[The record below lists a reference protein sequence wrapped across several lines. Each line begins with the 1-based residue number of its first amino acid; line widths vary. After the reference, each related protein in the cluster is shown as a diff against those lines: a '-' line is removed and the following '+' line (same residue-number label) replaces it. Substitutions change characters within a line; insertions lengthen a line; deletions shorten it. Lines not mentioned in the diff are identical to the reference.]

1 MTLRFDDAL
10 MTRDALDGVH
20 GLDPALRTALAERFP
35 AVQAEVRRRRATGD
49 YGFLSLGQQPDTV
62 AKIQEWAA
70 LQRGRFDHILL
81 LGIGGS
87 ALGPKAMLTALKP
100 PAWNE
105 ESRDRRD
112 GWPTLT
118 ILENVDPVSVTAAL
132 DRLDPRRTIV
142 NVISKS
148 GGTAETLAQYLIVR
162 QWLDRAVG
170 AEAAKGHLVI
180 TTDPVKGALR
190 VISKAEGIVAFDVPP
205 EVGGRFSVLTP
216 VGLVPAALLGMDLAE
231 MLAGAQEAVDEA
243 EADTLDRNPAARWA
257 ALQHQAQATRAA
269 NVHVVMPYS
278 DRLRDLA
285 EWYRQLWAESLGKRV
300 DRSGLEVHRG
310 PTPVGAV
317 GATDQHSQVQL
328 FIEGPYDKTIT
339 FIRVKDTVGMLEIP
353 SREARSE
360 KREDDALET
369 HLGYLRGQTLGKLLD
384 EEFLA
389 TREALRSQGR
399 MSCTIELDT
408 VDARHFGRLLMF
420 FQIATGYAGIYY
432 DVDPFDQP
440 GVELGKV
447 LTFKAMGREGY

>member
-1 MTLRFDDAL
+1 MALRLDDSL

-20 GLDPALRTALAERFP
+20 GLDPALRPALAERFP
-35 AVQAEVRRRRATGD
+35 AVQAEVRRRRAAGEYAHLT
-49 YGFLSLGQQPDTV
+49 LGRQSAAV
-62 AKIQEWAA
+62 AAIQRWATE
-70 LQRGRFDHILL
+70 QFGRFDHILL

-87 ALGPKAMLTALKP
+87 ALGPKAILTALKP

-162 QWLDRAVG
+162 EWLDRALG
-170 AEAAKGHLVI
+170 ADAARAHVVI

-190 VISKAEGIVAFDVPP
+190 AIATAEQITAFAVPP
-205 EVGGRFSVLTP
+205 AVGGRFSVLSP
-216 VGLVPAALLGMDLAE
+216 VGLVPAALLGLDIEE
-231 MLAGAQEAVDEA
+231 MLAGAQEAVQEA
-243 EADTLDRNPAARWA
+243 EADTLDVNPAARWA

-269 NVHVVMPYS
+269 NIHVVMPYS
-278 DRLRDLA
+278 DRLRDVA
-285 EWYRQLWAESLGKRV
+285 EWFRQLWAESLGKRF
-300 DRSGLEVHRG
+300 DRAGNEVHRG

-339 FIRVKDTVGMLEIP
+339 FIRVKDTAGMLAIP
-353 SREARSE
+353 SRP
-360 KREDDALET
+360 ALGPEMA
-369 HLGYLRGQTLGKLLD
+369 YLAGKTLGDLLD
-384 EEFLA
+384 AEFVA

-408 VDARHFGRLLMF
+408 IDARHFGRLLMF

-440 GVELGKV
+440 GVELGKK

>member
-1 MTLRFDDAL
+1 MTLRLDDAL
-10 MTRDALDGVH
+10 MTRDALDGTH
-20 GLDPALRTALAERFP
+20 GLDPALRATLADRFP
-35 AVQAEVRRRRATGD
+35 AVQAEVRRRRAAGE
-49 YGFLSLGQQPDTV
+49 YGFLGLGQQDSLV

-70 LQRGRFDHILL
+70 AQQGRFDHILL

-87 ALGPKAMLTALKP
+87 ALGPKALLTALKP
-100 PAWNE
+100 AAWNE
-105 ESRDRRD
+105 ESLARRD

-118 ILENVDPVSVTAAL
+118 ILENIDPVTVTAAL

-148 GGTAETLAQYLIVR
+148 GGTAETLSQYLIVR

-170 AEAAKGHLVI
+170 AEAAREHLVI
-180 TTDPVKGALR
+180 TTDPAKGALR
-190 VISKAEGIVAFDVPP
+190 AISESEGIRAFDVPP

-216 VGLVPAALLGMDLAE
+216 VGLIPAALLGIDIAE
-231 MLAGAQEAVDEA
+231 LVAGAQEAVAEA
-243 EADTLDRNPAARWA
+243 ESDTLEGNPAARWA
-257 ALQHQAQATRAA
+257 GLQHQAQATRAA
-269 NVHVVMPYS
+269 NIHIVMPYS

-300 DRSGLEVHRG
+300 DRAGQEVHRG

-328 FIEGPYDKTIT
+328 FIEGPFDKTIT
-339 FIRVKDTVGMLEIP
+339 FIRVKDTAGMLAIP
-353 SREARSE
+353 GR
-360 KREDDALET
+360 DG
-369 HLGYLRGQTLGKLLD
+369 LGPDMSYLAGKTLGDLLD
-384 EEFLA
+384 AEFVA

-432 DVDPFDQP
+432 DVDPFNQP

-447 LTFKAMGREGY
+447 LTFRAMGRDGY

>member
-10 MTRDALDGVH
+10 MTRDALDGIH
-20 GLDPALRTALAERFP
+20 GLDPALRATLAERFP
-35 AVQAEVRRRRATGD
+35 TVQAEVRRRRAAGE
-49 YGFLSLGQQPDTV
+49 YGFLALGRQPETV
-62 AKIQEWAA
+62 SAIRAWATA
-70 LQRGRFDHILL
+70 QAGRFDHVLL

-118 ILENVDPVSVTAAL
+118 VLENVDPVSVTAAL
-132 DRLDPRRTIV
+132 DRLDPRRTMV

-162 QWLDRAVG
+162 EWLDRALG
-170 AEAAKGHLVI
+170 TAAARTHLVI
-180 TTDPVKGALR
+180 TTDPIKGALR
-190 VISKAEGIVAFDVPP
+190 AVANAEGITAFAVPA

-216 VGLVPAALLGMDLAE
+216 VGLVPAALLGMNLEE
-231 MLAGAQEAVDEA
+231 MLAGAQEAIDEA
-243 EADTLDRNPAARWA
+243 EGDILAANPAARWA
-257 ALQHQAQATRAA
+257 ALQHQAHATRAA

-285 EWYRQLWAESLGKRV
+285 EWYRQLWAESLGKRA
-300 DRSGLEVHRG
+300 DRNGTEVHRG

-328 FIEGPYDKTIT
+328 FIEGPFDKTIT
-339 FIRVKDTVGMLEIP
+339 FIRVKDTAGMLSIP
-353 SREARSE
+353 PRA
-360 KREDDALET
+360 
-369 HLGYLRGQTLGKLLD
+369 TLGPEMSYLAGKTLGDLLD
-384 EEFLA
+384 AEFVA

-447 LTFKAMGREGY
+447 LTFRAMGRDGY

>member
-1 MTLRFDDAL
+1 MTLRLDDSL
-10 MTRDALDGVH
+10 MTRDALDGIH
-20 GLDPALRTALAERFP
+20 GLDPALRASLAERFP
-35 AVQAEVRRRRATGD
+35 SVQAEVRRRRQAGE
-49 YGFLSLGQQPDTV
+49 YGFLGLGQQQENV
-62 AKIQEWAA
+62 ARIQAWASA
-70 LQRGRFDHILL
+70 QQGKFDHVLL

-87 ALGPKAMLTALKP
+87 ALGPKAMLSALKP

-118 ILENVDPVSVTAAL
+118 VLENVDPVSVTAAL
-132 DRLDPRRTIV
+132 DRLDPRRTLV

-162 QWLDRAVG
+162 QWLDRSVG
-170 AEAAKGHLVI
+170 VEAARAHLVI

-190 VISKAEGIVAFDVPP
+190 VIASAEGITAFDVPP

-216 VGLVPAALLGMDLAE
+216 VGLVPAALLGIDLGE

-243 EADTLDRNPAARWA
+243 EADTLAGNPAARWA

-269 NVHVVMPYS
+269 NVQVLMPYS
-278 DRLRDLA
+278 DRLRDVA

-300 DRSGLEVHRG
+300 DRSGQEVHRG

-328 FIEGPYDKTIT
+328 FIEGPFDKTIT
-339 FIRVKDTVGMLEIP
+339 FIRVKDTAGMLAIP
-353 SREARSE
+353 SRAN
-360 KREDDALET
+360 
-369 HLGYLRGQTLGKLLD
+369 LGPEMSYLAGKSLGDLLD
-384 EEFLA
+384 AEFVA

-447 LTFKAMGREGY
+447 LTFKAMGRDGY

>member
-1 MTLRFDDAL
+1 MTLHLDDAL
-10 MTRDALDGVH
+10 MSRDNLDGVH
-20 GLDPALRTALAERFP
+20 GLDPALRRTLAEGFP
-35 AVQAEVRRRRATGD
+35 AVQAEVRRRRAGGE
-49 YGFLSLGQQPDTV
+49 YGFLDLGNQGATV
-62 AKIQEWAA
+62 AAIRAWATP
-70 LQRGRFDHILL
+70 LERRFDHILL

-105 ESRDRRD
+105 GRRERRD

-118 ILENVDPVSVTAAL
+118 VLENVDPISVTAAL
-132 DRLDPRRTIV
+132 DRLDPRKTIV

-162 QWLDRAVG
+162 EWLDRALG
-170 AEAAKGHLVI
+170 HEAAREHLVL

-190 VISKAEGIVAFDVPP
+190 MLANDEGITVFDVPP

-216 VGLVPAALLGMDLAE
+216 VGLVPAALLGMDIEA
-231 MLAGAQEAVDEA
+231 MLEGAQDAIDEA
-243 EADTLDRNPAARWA
+243 EADTFDANPAARWA
-257 ALQHQAQATRAA
+257 ALQHAAHATRAA
-269 NVHVVMPYS
+269 NVHVMMPYS
-278 DRLRDLA
+278 DRLRDVA

-300 DRSGLEVHRG
+300 DRGGNEVHRG

-328 FIEGPYDKTIT
+328 FIEGPFDKTIT
-339 FIRVKDTVGMLEIP
+339 FVRVKDTTGMLAIP
-353 SREARSE
+353 ARPN
-360 KREDDALET
+360 
-369 HLGYLRGQTLGKLLD
+369 LGPEMSYLAGKSLGDLLD
-384 EEFLA
+384 AEFIA

-408 VDARHFGRLLMF
+408 VDARHLGRLLMF
-420 FQIATGYAGIYY
+420 FQIATGYAGVYY
-432 DVDPFDQP
+432 NVDPFNQP

-447 LTFKAMGREGY
+447 LTFRAMGRQGY